1 MYLTREPEPE
11 SDVLTDGATFVTAT
25 RRLARA
31 LRQAHAARQRDAG
44 LRCWETPAI
53 LPWDAWLDEL
63 TRECLPAARLPTPAQ
78 EQWLWERALADSGDD
93 DGLLQVRATAA
104 KAREAWNLL
113 HVWRLPLDALREQA
127 TKETETWLR
136 WAGHYRRLCAQHR
149 WIDAARLPDEA
160 ARALTEGQVAGRALL
175 LCGFDELTPQR
186 QAFLQRWRELGGT
199 ARQLEA
205 QAAHPAQ
212 FKARRAYPDAHAEI
226 RAAAHWAREMLETNP
241 EARVGLI
248 VPAVGALRAEL
259 WRVFSEVFHP
269 SSLLPPFPEPPARA
283 FNLSLGEPL
292 AANPLIRAA
301 LDILALLRGAAEFRV
316 WSAVLRSPYLGE
328 ADSERDARAR
338 LETKLR
344 ARRAPELSLEE
355 VVWSARKFAAT
366 LALIQRLEALRELT
380 AALPARQTPHE
391 WLATFENALRALGWP
406 GERAMD
412 SRDYQA
418 AQVWRSLSFDFAA
431 LSPIR
436 PHLGLDEA
444 LEKLEEL
451 AGDALFQPES
461 PDAPVQ
467 ILGPLEAGGLE
478 FDHLWLLGLHEEI
491 WPPAPEPNPFLP
503 LALQRQH
510 GLPRASAQ
518 RELDYA
524 RLLTER
530 LLASAPEVV
539 VSHPLRD
546 GERELAP
553 SPLIAA
559 LSLSGAETT
568 PPEPFRLPPAPL
580 SFVED
585 AQGPPLH
592 AARGGAGLLKSQ
604 AACPFQAFARY
615 RLQAGDLE
623 TPAEGLD
630 AGQRGNLVHRVLELL
645 WRELA
650 SLEGLLARSP
660 DDLAAMAARAAR
672 RALEDAGRDYPFL
685 RRQARLLEL
694 ESGRL
699 ARLALDWLEV
709 ERQRA
714 TPFEIAA
721 LEQQLD
727 IELAGL
733 NIACRADRIDRL
745 PDGSLCILDY
755 KTGKAGPAQ
764 WDDERPEEPQL
775 PLYALAVQNAGELP
789 AALLFARLRR
799 GELKF
804 LGAAGAENIA
814 PGVKAAEDWEGQLS
828 MWRERLNALA
838 AEAAAG
844 HAAVSPWNGAQTCRY
859 CHLAVL
865 CRIHEQDLSADDAG
879 ED

>member
-1 MYLTREPEPE
+1 MYLTCDPEPEP
-11 SDVLTDGATFVTAT
+11 DVLTDGAILVTAT

-53 LPWDAWLDEL
+53 LPWDAWLDEV
-63 TRECLPAARLPTPAQ
+63 TRECLPAARLPTSAQ
-78 EQWLWERALADSGDD
+78 ELWLWERALADSGDD
-93 DGLLQVRATAA
+93 DGLLQVRLTAA

-113 HVWRLPLDALREQA
+113 HVWRLPLEALRGQA

-136 WAGHYRRLCAQHR
+136 WAGHYRRLCAQHG

-160 ARALTEGQVAGRALL
+160 ARALTEEHVAGRALL

-199 ARQLEA
+199 VRELEA
-205 QAAHPAQ
+205 QAGRPAPLGT
-212 FKARRAYPDAHAEI
+212 RRTYADTHAEI
-226 RAAAHWAREMLETNP
+226 RAAAHWARRKLETNP
-241 EARVGLI
+241 DGHGTRATPEYESRSRHDRLPHPGPLPKGEGEQGCCEFHIDARVGII

-269 SSLLPPFPEPPARA
+269 SSLLPPFPEPSARA

-292 AANPLIRAA
+292 AAQPLVHAA
-301 LDILALLRGAAEFRV
+301 LDGLALLRGAAEFRV
-316 WSAVLRSPYLGE
+316 WSALLRSPYLGE

-344 ARRAPELSLEE
+344 TRRAPELSLDE
-355 VVWSARKFAAT
+355 VVWSAQRFAAT
-366 LALIQRLEALRELT
+366 LALVQRLEALKELSAT
-380 AALPARQTPHE
+380 LPDRQTPHE
-391 WLATFENALRALGWP
+391 WLATFEVALRALGWP
-406 GERAMD
+406 GERTLD

-418 AQVWRSLSFDFAA
+418 AQAWRNLSVDLAA
-431 LSPIR
+431 LAPLR

-444 LEKLEEL
+444 LAKLEEL
-451 AGDALFQPES
+451 ANDALFQPES

-478 FDHLWLLGLHEEI
+478 FDYLWLLGLHEDI

-503 LALQRQH
+503 LALQRRH

-530 LLASAPEVV
+530 LLSSAPEVV

-559 LSLSGAETT
+559 LPLSSTDDT
-568 PPEPFRLPPAPL
+568 PQEPFHLGPAPL
-580 SFVED
+580 SCVED
-585 AQGPPLH
+585 VQGPPLH

-615 RLQAGDLE
+615 RLRACDLE

-630 AGQRGNLVHRVLELL
+630 AAQRGNLVHRVLELL

-650 SLEGLLARSP
+650 SLEGLLAQSP
-660 DDLAAMAARAAR
+660 EDLAAMAARAAR
-672 RALEDAGRDYPFL
+672 QALNDAERDYPFL

-709 ERQRA
+709 ERRRA
-714 TPFEIAA
+714 TP
-721 LEQQLD
+721 
-727 IELAGL
+727 
-733 NIACRADRIDRL
+733 
-745 PDGSLCILDY
+745 
-755 KTGKAGPAQ
+755 
-764 WDDERPEEPQL
+764 
-775 PLYALAVQNAGELP
+775 
-789 AALLFARLRR
+789 
-799 GELKF
+799 
-804 LGAAGAENIA
+804 
-814 PGVKAAEDWEGQLS
+814 
-828 MWRERLNALA
+828 
-838 AEAAAG
+838 
-844 HAAVSPWNGAQTCRY
+844 
-859 CHLAVL
+859 
-865 CRIHEQDLSADDAG
+865 
-879 ED
+879 